1 MTWKKREERLRR
13 FQRYIQEKKH
23 RAKYEIKRKRLYSCD
38 NICIPDQA
46 SIKHAVP

>member
-23 RAKYEIKRKRLYSCD
+23 RAKYEIKRKRLYSCAD
-38 NICIPDQA
+38 
-46 SIKHAVP
+46 SIAERCLGV